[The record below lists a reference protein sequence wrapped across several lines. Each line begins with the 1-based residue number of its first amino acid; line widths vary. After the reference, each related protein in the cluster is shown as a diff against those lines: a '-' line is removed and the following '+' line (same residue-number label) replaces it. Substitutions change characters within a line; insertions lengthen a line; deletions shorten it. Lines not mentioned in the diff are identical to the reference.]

1 MNVFRIVSYVSY
13 RAYSRKNV
21 GIRSKLKILEDV
33 GSEVNLE
40 ELDFH
45 DLDQF
50 EAEFMNADK
59 FHKNYERE
67 VIKNRI
73 KLKNQIV
80 ATKYFKKDKD
90 PNFLTSVEKDQIL
103 KLHQNNPEE
112 WTVEMLSKS
121 FPALPNTIKK
131 ILKSNW
137 SYKSVKRILQYDATV
152 INNWKLFKTGK
163 LSVSPV
169 LREHLAKFKDRK
181 IVLPNRHLLAEKLI
195 PPKSELP
202 KPKSTF
208 FTNIVQSY
216 LDQNRS
222 DQCNNKILQN
232 NTEAITDTNL
242 LNNTINNNTI
252 SKNMLDKGSPM
263 KQKILHKDNIAL
275 IGYNSVSSKNKITF
289 DEFAKKELTKIYAK
303 CPEEGI
309 TLLNAYKNQ
318 LKKLDNTF
326 PDINDDIV
334 QSEHIKALKEKEVEE
349 NKEKEVEEKK
359 ELSFS
364 TSNQE
369 KTLTSIK
376 KSEPP
381 QLVPT
386 DKNDSKLDTYVKAWN
401 KKIEEHEV
409 YSRPIQI
416 PQNIYQKG
424 KTYRISDCYYDD
436 DGEFLYR
443 VPGVRN

>member
-1 MNVFRIVSYVSY
+1 MNVFRIVSYVSH

-21 GIRSKLKILEDV
+21 GIRSKLKILEAAR
-33 GSEVNLE
+33 SEVNLE

-45 DLDQF
+45 DLDEF

-103 KLHQNNPEE
+103 KLHQSNPEE

-137 SYKSVKRILQYDATV
+137 SYKSVERILQYDATV

-169 LREHLAKFKDRK
+169 LREHLAKFKDRN

-242 LNNTINNNTI
+242 LNNTVNNNII
-252 SKNMLDKGSPM
+252 SKNMLDKGNPM

-275 IGYNSVSSKNKITF
+275 IGYNSVSSKKKITF
-289 DEFAKKELTKIYAK
+289 DEFAKKELKKIYAK

-318 LKKLDNTF
+318 FKKLDNTF
-326 PDINDDIV
+326 SDINDDIV
-334 QSEHIKALKEKEVEE
+334 QSEHIKTL
-349 NKEKEVEEKK
+349 KEKEVEEKK
-359 ELSFS
+359 ELIFS
-364 TSNQE
+364 TSIQE
-369 KTLTSIK
+369 EKLTSLK

-386 DKNDSKLDTYVKAWN
+386 DKKDSKLDTYVKAWN
-401 KKIEEHEV
+401 KKIKEHEV

>member
-1 MNVFRIVSYVSY
+1 MNVFRIVSYVSH

-21 GIRSKLKILEDV
+21 GIRSKLKILESA

-45 DLDQF
+45 DLDEF

-103 KLHQNNPEE
+103 KLHQSNPEE

-137 SYKSVKRILQYDATV
+137 SYKSVERILQYDATV
-152 INNWKLFKTGK
+152 INNWKLFQTGK

-169 LREHLAKFKDRK
+169 LREHLAKFKDRN

-216 LDQNRS
+216 SDQNRS

-252 SKNMLDKGSPM
+252 SKNMLDKGNPM
-263 KQKILHKDNIAL
+263 KILHKDNIAL
-275 IGYNSVSSKNKITF
+275 IGYNSVSSKKKITF

-326 PDINDDIV
+326 SDINDDIV
-334 QSEHIKALKEKEVEE
+334 QSEHIKTL
-349 NKEKEVEEKK
+349 KEKEVEEKK
-359 ELSFS
+359 DLNFS
-364 TSNQE
+364 TSIQE
-369 KTLTSIK
+369 KTLTSLK
-376 KSEPP
+376 KSESP